1 MDIIKTKK
9 RGSLIVIS
17 GPTCAGKGTI
27 CKELLKINKNIIAS
41 LNNPKMED
49 IIRITMILDN
59 VK

>member
-1 MDIIKTKK
+1 MKEMLEDIQHQILLEAC
-9 RGSLIVIS
+9 S
-17 GPTCAGKGTI
+17 P
-27 CKELLKINKNIIAS
+27 KENILKILKINKNIIAS